1 MVETIQPR
9 KPIERLQE
17 YHPPREDRVGKIRL
31 DFNENTVGCAP
42 AVVRALRRSLQA
54 EWLASYPE
62 YERARATLARYFG
75 VSKDEMLITN
85 GIDDAIKLIC
95 DTFVD
100 PGDRLVVPAPTFPM
114 YRFFHDVA
122 GGKTVDVCYD
132 EGARSLL
139 FPVERMIDAIRHDEG
154 RRRRSA
160 GAKAARWVALAN
172 PNNPTGTLIAK
183 PHLARLLQAAPR
195 TVILVDEAYFDFS
208 QSTILPWIRKYPNL
222 IVGRTFSKAFG
233 LAGLRLG
240 FLFASRRLM
249 GLLGRAHAVFAVNSV
264 AVAAALEEIRH
275 TDEVERYA
283 AMVRASR
290 HRLSRELDRLGI
302 AWAPSAAN
310 FVFIRAGASASEIAR
325 RLRARDILV
334 RDWSYDP
341 HLRPYLRI
349 TVGTASQ
356 MRRLIRELERLRR
369 LIETRGEKPW
379 RDLMNYSPPEYFG

>member
-1 MVETIQPR
+1 MVEMIRPR

-31 DFNENTVGCAP
+31 DFNENTIGCAP
-42 AVVRALRRSLQA
+42 AVARALRRSIQA

-114 YRFFHDVA
+114 YRFFHDVS
-122 GGKTVDVCYD
+122 GGKTADVCYD
-132 EGARSLL
+132 EGARSLR
-139 FPVERMIDAIRHDEG
+139 FPLERMLKAIRPGG
-154 RRRRSA
+154 RRRRP
-160 GAKAARWVALAN
+160 ARWVALAN

-183 PHLARLLQAAPR
+183 PHLARLLEAAPR

-208 QSTILPWIRKYPNL
+208 QATILPWIKKYKNL

-240 FLFASRRLM
+240 FLFANRQLM
-249 GLLGRAHAVFAVNSV
+249 GLLRRAHAVFAVNSV
-264 AVAAALEEIRH
+264 AVAAALEAIRH

-283 AMVRASR
+283 AMVRVSR
-290 HRLSRELDRLGI
+290 GRLCRELDGLGI

-310 FVFIRAGASASEIAR
+310 FVFIRAGARAEEIAR

-349 TVGTASQ
+349 TVGTADQ
-356 MRRLIRELERLRR
+356 MRHLDRELERLRR
-369 LIETRGEKPW
+369 LIETPQDPLPW

>member
-1 MVETIQPR
+1 MIRPR

-17 YHPPREDRVGKIRL
+17 YRPPREDRVGKVRL

-42 AVVRALRRSLQA
+42 AVVRALRRSMQA
-54 EWLASYPE
+54 GWLACYPE
-62 YERARATLARYFG
+62 YERARAVLARYFG
-75 VSKDEMLITN
+75 VRQDEMLMTN

-100 PGDRLVVPAPTFPM
+100 PGDRLVVPAPTFAM

-132 EGARSLL
+132 EGERSLR
-139 FPVERMIDAIRHDEG
+139 FPVERMIDAIRPHG
-154 RRRRSA
+154 SSR
-160 GAKAARWVALAN
+160 KPARWVALAN
-172 PNNPTGTLIAK
+172 PNNPTGTLISK
-183 PHLARLLQAAPR
+183 PHLAQLLDAAPG
-195 TVILVDEAYFDFS
+195 TVVLVDEAYFDFS

-240 FLFASRRLM
+240 FLFANRRLM

-264 AVAAALEEIRH
+264 AVAGALAAIRH
-275 TDEVERYA
+275 TDAIERYA
-283 AMVRASR
+283 AMIRSSR
-290 HRLSRELDRLGI
+290 GMLCRELDRLGI
-302 AWAPSAAN
+302 TWAPSAAN
-310 FVFIRAGASASEIAR
+310 FVFVRAGARASEIAR
-325 RLRARDILV
+325 RLRARDVLV

-369 LIETRGEKPW
+369 LVERGDNSRAW